1 MRKIKSVPLKSISN
15 IWFSNVNGKPV
26 VVYREGRYNDTMVIV
41 EKGLRVT
48 SKEQAWDLDAY
59 EKDDMVLAQIREAI
73 QVLKK

>member
-1 MRKIKSVPLKSISN
+1 MRKIKSVPLERIAN

-26 VVYREGRYNDTMVIV
+26 VVYREGRYNDTTVIV
-41 EKGLRVT
+41 EKGIRVT
-48 SKEQAWDLDAY
+48 SKEQSWDLDAY